1 MIPTRSK
8 SKLPKALSYPLG
20 AEAISQALA
29 DAPHAGELSLSFYD
43 QAVWP
48 TAEFNRLVR
57 EKLPYRI
64 LSAAYVPP
72 RKVGRSAPATPVEG
86 GWYQGHWS
94 ITVYP
99 VLRGLR
105 HAAGQLLRDRGLPE
119 VVEWLRSSGRAGWDT
134 RQHRLDLVFSP
145 AEGTLSAVREDGV

>member
-29 DAPHAGELSLSFYD
+29 GAPHADELSLRFYD

-48 TAEFNRLVR
+48 TTEFNRLVR
-57 EKLPYRI
+57 DGLPYRI
-64 LSAAYVPP
+64 MSAVYMPP
-72 RKVGRSAPATPVEG
+72 RKVCRSAPTTLVEG

-99 VLRGLR
+99 VLRELR
-105 HAAGQLLRDRGLPE
+105 QAAGQLLREQGLPV
-119 VVEWLRSSGRAGWDT
+119 VVEWLRSSVRAGWDI

-145 AEGTLSAVREDGV
+145 AKGTLSAAREDGV